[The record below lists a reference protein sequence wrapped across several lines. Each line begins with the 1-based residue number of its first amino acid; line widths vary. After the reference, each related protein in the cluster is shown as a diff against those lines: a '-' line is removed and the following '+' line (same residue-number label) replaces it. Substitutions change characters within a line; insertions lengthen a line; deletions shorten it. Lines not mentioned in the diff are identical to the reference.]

1 MAIIP
6 MTSGFS
12 LCPKGVQIFRIY
24 KVDYNEEFGKL
35 VVHLVNAQ
43 GITHQERYSL
53 MGQGGEINEGAC
65 NAFSFFAKT
74 ALNDFSLEAVDP
86 AMLVDRYIKA
96 EVTHT
101 DMPSNKDPNKTVT
114 FANLGDKWAA
124 DGFDTTPVPKALT
137 LGKET
142 AAPATAAPVAQATP
156 TTAPA
161 AAPTTGL
168 DLNALLNS

>member
-6 MTSGFS
+6 MTSGFTV
-12 LCPKGVQIFRIY
+12 CPKGVQVFRIY

-43 GITHQERYSL
+43 GITIQDRYSL
-53 MGQGGEINEGAC
+53 MNQDGSINEKAC

-86 AMLVDRYIKA
+86 VMLVDRYIKSD
-96 EVTHT
+96 VTHT
-101 DMPSNKDPNKTVT
+101 IQPNKNDPTKTVT
-114 FANLGDKWAA
+114 FANLGDKWVA
-124 DGFDTTPVPKALT
+124 DGFETTPVSKALT

-142 AAPATAAPVAQATP
+142 ATPAPAPVAQP
-156 TTAPA
+156 TAPA
-161 AAPTTGL
+161 TGL
-168 DLNALLNS
+168 DLNALLGN

>member
-74 ALNDFSLEAVDP
+74 ALNDFTLEAVDP

-137 LGKET
+137 LGKEN
-142 AAPATAAPVAQATP
+142 ANPAPAVPTAQATTP
-156 TTAPA
+156 T
-161 AAPTTGL
+161 APTTGL

>member
-6 MTSGFS
+6 MTSGFTV
-12 LCPKGVQIFRIY
+12 CPEGTHIFRIY

-35 VVHLVNAQ
+35 VAHLVNAQ
-43 GITHQERYSL
+43 GITVQERYSL
-53 MGQGGEINEGAC
+53 MGQDGSINEKAC

-96 EVTHT
+96 SVTHT
-101 DMPSNKDPNKTVT
+101 VQPNKNDPTKTVT
-114 FANLGDKWAA
+114 FANLGDKWVA
-124 DGFDTTPVPKALT
+124 DGFDTTPVAKALT

-142 AAPATAAPVAQATP
+142 ATPAPTAPVAQP
-156 TTAPA
+156 TAPA
-161 AAPTTGL
+161 QTGL
-168 DLNALLNS
+168 DLNALLNG